1 MYGRWFLTS
10 FFWIGLAGL
19 LIAMAFL
26 ASPLLALILAAFAG
40 VGLLIAA
47 GLKRAD
53 EQSEPASEMSRQHE
67 GPLSPAPR
75 PRDLWHMIQVSC
87 GRRVG
92 YIRAP

>member
-10 FFWIGLAGL
+10 FFWIGLAAL

-26 ASPLLALILAAFAG
+26 ASPLLALIVAAFAG

-53 EQSEPASEMSRQHE
+53 EQSQPASETSREHE
-67 GPLSPAPR
+67 GPRHPAGKRRGGAP
-75 PRDLWHMIQVSC
+75 VS
-87 GRRVG
+87 GEG
-92 YIRAP
+92 GS